1 MPPSSFTPFELLLLK
16 SRNQTD
22 TAALL
27 MLAWILANKAR
38 ALPEDRGYLDTLA
51 DDFRHGHA
59 LAPLVETAHA
69 QDMAAIQLAAEVLQK
84 DWQGESAHPFLR
96 QAIALATSGG
106 PPSHRNHHV
115 LRFLADLLSVAPEP
129 LSALYKSV
137 TGQPLQ
143 HPDDPSRAAY
153 WAEREHRH
161 QQQTHADDTAEAE
174 TAARRRREAQARRR
188 EEDAAARRRA
198 EEEARRRAAQEAARR
213 RDEQARQ
220 RRERERAERA
230 REQRERAQQR
240 RREEEAEQRHRRQQE
255 RERQRTGTPPPPSFD
270 TVHALRV
277 LGLDHHASRRDIKRA
292 YRRLAQLHHPDRFCA
307 QGESRMALASRQ
319 FQRIQKAYEHL
330 MQDARFV

>member
-38 ALPEDRGYLDTLA
+38 ALPEDRDYLDTLA
-51 DDFRHGHA
+51 GDFHHGHA
-59 LAPLVETAHA
+59 LAPLIETAA
-69 QDMAAIQLAAEVLQK
+69 TQDMAAIQLAAEVLQK
-84 DWQGESAHPFLR
+84 DWQGEPAHPFLR

-115 LRFLADLLSVAPEP
+115 LRFLADLLGVAPGA
-129 LSALYKSV
+129 LSALFKSV
-137 TGQPLQ
+137 TGQPL
-143 HPDDPSRAAY
+143 PRPEDPSRAGY

-161 QQQTHADDTAEAE
+161 QRRAHADDTAQARAE
-174 TAARRRREAQARRR
+174 EDARHRRASETRRR
-188 EEDAAARRRA
+188 EEAEARARRQA
-198 EEEARRRAAQEAARR
+198 EEEARRR
-213 RDEQARQ
+213 DEQTR
-220 RRERERAERA
+220 RHRERERADRA
-230 REQRERAQQR
+230 RRQRERAQQR
-240 RREEEAEQRHRRQQE
+240 RHEEEAARRRREQE
-255 RERQRTGTPPPPSFD
+255 RERQRGQEHDGTRPPPSFD
-270 TVHALRV
+270 TAHALRV
-277 LGLDHHASRRDIKRA
+277 LGLDDRASRGEIKRA
-292 YRRLAQLHHPDRFCA
+292 YRRLAQLHHPDRFHA